1 MLNQP
6 LSQAEIDCLLAGSSS
21 VRDGDTE
28 ASGASVR
35 ALSERL
41 KRLAAV
47 AQGQDQTEPGVSAT
61 VVQLL
66 SRIRTLHESLVPR
79 LATVLS
85 ELLRAAV
92 EVRLVAVERDSV
104 GGFLLAHDHATCFL
118 PLQTA
123 SHDRGLALEI
133 ELAILYPLIN
143 RMLGGGTETQTL
155 PERPLTDIEKRLA
168 ERIAEPV
175 LDALQQVWELLP
187 PWRLSVARVASQV
200 STPEGLT
207 SRSTI
212 CTVRFQIAV
221 GPARGDA
228 ILVIPW
234 ELLERIDEVDGK
246 RLPCH
251 ADTNVEGPGTVELA
265 AVLAEIEVP
274 ADELQQLQV
283 GDVIPTDR
291 TFDDLAEVCLNGVAA
306 FRGRPGVADGQKAIR
321 LE

>member
-6 LSQAEIDCLLAGSSS
+6 LSQAEIDSLLAERSS
-21 VRDGDTE
+21 VRGGDTE

-41 KRLAAV
+41 KRLTAL
-47 AQGQDQTEPGVSAT
+47 AQVPNPTEPGVSAT
-61 VVQLL
+61 GVKLL
-66 SRIRTLHESLVPR
+66 RRVRTLHESLVPR

-85 ELLRAAV
+85 GLLRAAV
-92 EVRLVAVERDSV
+92 EVRLAAVERDRV
-104 GGFLLAHDHATCFL
+104 GGFLLTHDRATCFM

-123 SHDRGLALEI
+123 SHDHGLALEI

-143 RMLGGGTETQTL
+143 RLLGGGMETQSL
-155 PERPLTDIEKRLA
+155 PDRPPTDIEKRLA

-175 LDALQQVWELLP
+175 LGELQQVWELLQ

-207 SRSTI
+207 SRSMI

-234 ELLERIDEVDGK
+234 ELLERIDEVDWK
-246 RLPCH
+246 RLPCN
-251 ADTNVEGPGTVELA
+251 ADTNAEGPGTVELA
-265 AVLAEIEVP
+265 AVLAEVEVP
-274 ADELQQLQV
+274 ADELQNLQV

-291 TFDDLAEVCLNGVAA
+291 TFDDLAEVSLNGVAA
-306 FRGRPGVADGQKAIR
+306 FRGRPGAADGHKAIR

>member
-6 LSQAEIDCLLAGSSS
+6 LSQAEIDGLLVESSS
-21 VRDGDTE
+21 VRGGDTE

-41 KRLAAV
+41 KRLTAV
-47 AQGQDQTEPGVSAT
+47 AQGQDQTELGVSAT

-66 SRIRTLHESLVPR
+66 HRVRTLHESLVPR

-92 EVRLVAVERDSV
+92 EVRLTAVERDSV
-104 GGFLLAHDHATCFL
+104 GGFLLAHDRATCFL

-143 RMLGGGTETQTL
+143 RMLGGGTETQSL

-175 LDALQQVWELLP
+175 LDALQQVWELLQ
-187 PWRLSVARVASQV
+187 PWRLSVARVATQV
-200 STPEGLT
+200 STPAGLT

-212 CTVRFQIAV
+212 CIVRFQIAV
-221 GPARGDA
+221 GPARGDV

-234 ELLERIDEVDGK
+234 ELLERIDEADWK

-251 ADTNVEGPGTVELA
+251 ADTNAESPATVELA
-265 AVLAEIEVP
+265 AVLAEVEVP

-291 TFDDLAEVCLNGVAA
+291 TFDDLVEVSLNGVVA
-306 FRGRPGVADGQKAIR
+306 FRGRPGAVDGQKAIR

>member
-1 MLNQP
+1 M
-6 LSQAEIDCLLAGSSS
+6 
-21 VRDGDTE
+21 
-28 ASGASVR
+28 
-35 ALSERL
+35 
-41 KRLAAV
+41 
-47 AQGQDQTEPGVSAT
+47 
-61 VVQLL
+61 
-66 SRIRTLHESLVPR
+66 
-79 LATVLS
+79 
-85 ELLRAAV
+85 
-92 EVRLVAVERDSV
+92 
-104 GGFLLAHDHATCFL
+104 

-143 RMLGGGTETQTL
+143 RMLGGGTETQSL

-187 PWRLSVARVASQV
+187 PWHLSVARVASQV
-200 STPEGLT
+200 STPAGLT

-212 CTVRFQIAV
+212 CSVRFQIAV
-221 GPARGDA
+221 GPARGDV

-234 ELLERIDEVDGK
+234 ELLERLDEVDWK
-246 RLPCH
+246 RLSCH
-251 ADTNVEGPGTVELA
+251 ADTNAEGPGTVELA
-265 AVLAEIEVP
+265 AVLAEVEVP

-291 TFDDLAEVCLNGVAA
+291 TFDDLAEVSLNGVAA
-306 FRGRPGVADGQKAIR
+306 FRGRPGAADGHKAIR